1 VREIWALE
9 RCSQGGEEAGVAP
22 FPLSQANLSPKAESQ
37 ASAVPKTP
45 RFVPSNS
52 SE

>member
-9 RCSQGGEEAGVAP
+9 RCSQGGEGAGVP
-22 FPLSQANLSPKAESQ
+22 VSQASLSPKAETQ
-37 ASAVPKTP
+37 ASAVPETP